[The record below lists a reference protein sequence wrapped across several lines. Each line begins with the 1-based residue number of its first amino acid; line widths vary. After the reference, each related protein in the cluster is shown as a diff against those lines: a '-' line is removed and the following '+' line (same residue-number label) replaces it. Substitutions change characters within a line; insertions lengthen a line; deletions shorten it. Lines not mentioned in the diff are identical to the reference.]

1 MNGNS
6 ASVIIQPVVSKQ
18 FCSTSETQFI
28 VRKRPCVVNGGGFVV
43 TNCGGNEVFRV
54 EGCGSMFKN
63 RAVLKDGEGK
73 PILVMERKVGVV
85 QVFCFQTQWKG
96 FVRDEIDEHDKPI
109 FKVTASAVNCCQKNP
124 IKVSLTNSDKNK
136 TGWDYK
142 IVGSFTERDCGVYDH
157 SGAIA
162 AEVFVNTA
170 LKDVK
175 DIYSVAVR
183 PGVDQAFVFGLV
195 AILDKLS
202 EEATESNN
210 IYSSKQT
217 VDKE

>member
-6 ASVIIQPVVSKQ
+6 ANVIIQPVVSKQ
-18 FCSTSETQFI
+18 FCSTSQTQFI

-43 TNCGGNEVFRV
+43 TNCGGNEVFRA
-54 EGCGSMFKN
+54 EGCGPMVKN
-63 RAVLKDGEGK
+63 QAVLKDGEGN
-73 PILVMERKVGVV
+73 PILAMKRKVGVV

-96 FVRDEIDEHDKPI
+96 FVSDGIDGCDKPI
-109 FKVTASAVNCCQKNP
+109 FKVTASAVSCCQKNP
-124 IKVSLTNSDKNK
+124 IKVSLTNSYKNK
-136 TGWDYK
+136 TGSDYK
-142 IVGSFTERDCGVYDH
+142 IVGSFAERDCVVYDH

-162 AEVFVNTA
+162 AEIFVNTA
-170 LKDVK
+170 LNDVK

-202 EEATESNN
+202 EEDHG
-210 IYSSKQT
+210 Y
-217 VDKE
+217 